1 MKKIMDFVSK
11 MKLYQKIIGVLI
23 LIGLGWFGYQQYING
38 TTSAVKYTT
47 EKATKGN
54 LIVSIAG
61 SGTISTANNAPVNT
75 KASGVVTNIYVKDG
89 DIVKTGDKIADIEL
103 DLEGRQTYSQAWSS
117 YQSAQNSLA
126 SSKASLL
133 TTQATMFSDW
143 DKQRILSTNSTYE
156 NSDGTP
162 RNDNRN
168 LPEYRIVDNTWLASE
183 AKYKIAQSAVTQSET
198 SLNTAWYSYQQASPT
213 IIAPISG
220 KVSGLS
226 IQVGAII
233 ASNASSS
240 SSNQSNNKIASIKT
254 DALPVVSVNLTEIDI
269 LKVKIGNKATITV
282 DAMPNDTFTGK
293 IVSIDT
299 VGTKTSGVVN
309 YPVVIQLDLASNSL
323 FPNMNAAANIITDS
337 KNGILVVPSSAII
350 TENEQIMARVMKNGK
365 MTTIP
370 VEIGISSD
378 TQTEIV
384 SGITEGT
391 EVVSSVTLSTAAKTT
406 TTSSAFSIMGGNR
419 NAGGGGNIPR

>member
-1 MKKIMDFVSK
+1 MKKFVDFVLK
-11 MKLYQKIIGVLI
+11 MNLYQKIIVGLVLI
-23 LIGLGWFGYQQYING
+23 GVSWFGYQQY
-38 TTSAVKYTT
+38 TASAIAPVKYNT

-54 LIVSIAG
+54 IVVSISG
-61 SGTISTANNAPVNT
+61 SGTVSTANNASVNT
-75 KASGVVTNIYVKDG
+75 KSSGVVTKIYVKDG
-89 DIVKTGDKIADIEL
+89 DTVKTGDKIADIEL

-117 YQSAQNSLA
+117 YQSAQNNLA
-126 SSKASLL
+126 STKANLL

-162 RNDNRN
+162 HNDNRN

-183 AKYKIAQSAVTQSET
+183 AKYKIAQNAVTQAET
-198 SLNTAWYSYQQASPT
+198 ALNTAWYSYQQASPT
-213 IIAPISG
+213 IIAPING

-226 IQVGAII
+226 IQIGSIL

-254 DALPVVSVNLTEIDI
+254 DALPIVSVDLTEIDI
-269 LKVKIGNKATITV
+269 LKVKIGNKATIKI

-299 VGTKTSGVVN
+299 VGSKTSGVVN
-309 YPVVIQLDLASNSL
+309 YPVVIQLDLNSQYL
-323 FPNMNAAANIITDS
+323 FPNMNASASIITNT
-337 KNGILVVPSSAII
+337 KNNVLLVPVGAII
-350 TENEQIMARVMKNGK
+350 SQDDQTYARVMKNGK
-365 MTTIP
+365 MTNVP

-384 SGITEGT
+384 SGIIEGT
-391 EVVSSVTLSTAAKTT
+391 EVVSSVTSSTNTKTT
-406 TTSSAFSIMGGNR
+406 TATSPFSIMGGGNR
-419 NAGGGGNIPR
+419 IGGGASR